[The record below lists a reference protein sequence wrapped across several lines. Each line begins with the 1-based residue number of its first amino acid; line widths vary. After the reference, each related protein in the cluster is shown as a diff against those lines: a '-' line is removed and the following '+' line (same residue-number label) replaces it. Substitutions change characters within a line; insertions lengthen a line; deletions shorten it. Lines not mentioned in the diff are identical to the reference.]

1 MGPGCE
7 QVHGPEILG
16 MPEGLGGG
24 GWGETLGR
32 GLVLR
37 PGGGTRLRP
46 QR

>member
-16 MPEGLGGG
+16 MPER
-24 GWGETLGR
+24 GWGEEAGRETLGR

-37 PGGGTRLRP
+37 PGGGHA
-46 QR
+46 